1 MESLQK
7 RIFSL
12 PQELQDLIGS
22 FNPEH
27 RRMMRDVCKE
37 IKWVD
42 CANMCGTSLYR
53 VDAFTTERCNNIIYY
68 CSRWC
73 CIQDE
78 DEYKDY
84 MKRCNRPTWK

>member
-27 RRMMRDVCKE
+27 RRMMREVCKE
-37 IKWVD
+37 INWV
-42 CANMCGTSLYR
+42 
-53 VDAFTTERCNNIIYY
+53 E
-68 CSRWC
+68 
-73 CIQDE
+73 
-78 DEYKDY
+78 
-84 MKRCNRPTWK
+84 